1 METFWQD
8 IRYGV
13 RTLYKNPAFTLIA
26 LVALTLGIGANTAIF
41 SVVNTILLRPLAYN
55 DPDQLVLINHNYPKI
70 DLKASVS
77 NPGYVYYR
85 EHAQS
90 FSNVAA
96 IDGWRV
102 NLTGEGEPE
111 RLQGAKTSAN
121 LFPMLGI
128 GAGIGRVF
136 ADEENEIGRDHVVV
150 LSDSFWRRR
159 YSADR
164 DIVGKSI
171 TLNGDSYTVVG
182 VMPPGFQFGR
192 EVGRVIDVWSP
203 ISFAPQ
209 DLSFNNLTNEHLV
222 VLARLKAGVTL
233 KQAQGEMDA
242 IAANLRQQYMPGADN
257 SVWGLSLQSLN
268 ELVIGEIKPALIVLL
283 AAVVLVLLI
292 ACANVANLVLA
303 RGAGRHKE
311 VAVRTAL
318 GASRVRIVRQLL
330 TESVLLAL
338 IGGILGLLLSMW
350 GIGLLLKLGDNG
362 IPRAYEI
369 GLDWR
374 VLGFT
379 FGISVLTGILFGII
393 PAFQSSKVDLN
404 DALKEGGRSGASN
417 LRRGLRNVLM
427 VAEIS
432 LAIVLL
438 VGAGLLIR
446 SFFRLQQVNPGF
458 QPRNLLVMQ
467 LSLPR
472 FKYSAVE
479 QQDQFYQQLLAELRT
494 LPGVQ
499 KASAVS
505 VLPMSGDNQS
515 GSFAIEGRQVA
526 ENESMPHGDRWT
538 ATSDYFETMS
548 IPLIRGRLFTDH
560 DRSDTAGV
568 AIIDEALA
576 QKYWPSEDP
585 LGKRISFEGGRANPK
600 WREIVGIV
608 GHVKH
613 KGLEGESRAQYYYPY
628 SQRPTSDMFLVVRS
642 STEPS
647 SLVGAVR
654 ATIAAR
660 DKDLPVYRVTT
671 MDQLVSDSLAQRRFA
686 MFLLGVFA
694 GLALVLAVVGIYGVM
709 SYMVAQRTHEIGVRM
724 ALGAQ
729 ISDVLKL
736 VLGHGMVLVLIGVAL
751 GLAGAFALTRLMSA
765 LLFGVS
771 ATDPIT
777 FTGVSVILA
786 GVALIACLVPAR
798 RAAKVNPMVALRYE

>member
-164 DIVGKSI
+164 NIVGKSI

-268 ELVIGEIKPALIVLL
+268 
-283 AAVVLVLLI
+283 
-292 ACANVANLVLA
+292 
-303 RGAGRHKE
+303 
-311 VAVRTAL
+311 
-318 GASRVRIVRQLL
+318 
-330 TESVLLAL
+330 
-338 IGGILGLLLSMW
+338 
-350 GIGLLLKLGDNG
+350 
-362 IPRAYEI
+362 
-369 GLDWR
+369 
-374 VLGFT
+374 
-379 FGISVLTGILFGII
+379 
-393 PAFQSSKVDLN
+393 
-404 DALKEGGRSGASN
+404 
-417 LRRGLRNVLM
+417 
-427 VAEIS
+427 
-432 LAIVLL
+432 
-438 VGAGLLIR
+438 
-446 SFFRLQQVNPGF
+446 
-458 QPRNLLVMQ
+458 
-467 LSLPR
+467 
-472 FKYSAVE
+472 
-479 QQDQFYQQLLAELRT
+479 
-494 LPGVQ
+494 
-499 KASAVS
+499 
-505 VLPMSGDNQS
+505 
-515 GSFAIEGRQVA
+515 
-526 ENESMPHGDRWT
+526 
-538 ATSDYFETMS
+538 
-548 IPLIRGRLFTDH
+548 
-560 DRSDTAGV
+560 
-568 AIIDEALA
+568 
-576 QKYWPSEDP
+576 
-585 LGKRISFEGGRANPK
+585 
-600 WREIVGIV
+600 
-608 GHVKH
+608 
-613 KGLEGESRAQYYYPY
+613 
-628 SQRPTSDMFLVVRS
+628 
-642 STEPS
+642 
-647 SLVGAVR
+647 
-654 ATIAAR
+654 
-660 DKDLPVYRVTT
+660 
-671 MDQLVSDSLAQRRFA
+671 
-686 MFLLGVFA
+686 
-694 GLALVLAVVGIYGVM
+694 
-709 SYMVAQRTHEIGVRM
+709 
-724 ALGAQ
+724 
-729 ISDVLKL
+729 
-736 VLGHGMVLVLIGVAL
+736 
-751 GLAGAFALTRLMSA
+751 
-765 LLFGVS
+765 
-771 ATDPIT
+771 
-777 FTGVSVILA
+777 
-786 GVALIACLVPAR
+786 
-798 RAAKVNPMVALRYE
+798 